1 MTQVNKFYLA
11 SFLKNQTYF
20 APIMVLFFQ
29 DLGLNY
35 SQIFWVFTIGSIFLF
50 LIEIPTGIFADL
62 YGKRRSLVLSKFF
75 IFLSYILFGLSG
87 NFFALLIANLIL
99 ELGNSFRSGT
109 ETAFVYNYLYEN
121 KEKSP
126 SYNKVKSG
134 QKFYARI
141 SESLGAAIG
150 GFLAYK
156 YGFNFVF
163 FVAAIPAFIN
173 FVQTLTWER
182 ISEIDTKEQGINLK
196 TSYRFATLAFQKVV
210 QTKALRNLVLNI
222 AIFSAALAALNKFIQ
237 PYMDNLGIQ
246 LQYFGLIYSGFL
258 IFTAIL
264 LKYSYLLEEKLGN
277 IKLMNIL
284 SWLAFV
290 PLLIL
295 GLGFNSIIGVALF
308 FIIIMIE
315 NIRSPIANT
324 IFHQNVE
331 FDNRATMGSILEL
344 FKSLFQLI
352 LLPLIGYTADIISLK
367 TAILIISLVVLFNG
381 SLFWVSTKSLHDQ
394 ESRI

>member
-62 YGKRRSLVLSKFF
+62 YGKRRSLILSKFF

-87 NFFALLIANLIL
+87 NFVALLIANLIL

-109 ETAFVYNYLYEN
+109 ETAFVYNYLHEN
-121 KEKSP
+121 KKNSP

-163 FVAAIPAFIN
+163 FIAAIPAFIN

-182 ISEIDTKEQGINLK
+182 ISEVDTKEQGINLK

-308 FIIIMIE
+308 FVIIMIE

>member
-62 YGKRRSLVLSKFF
+62 YGKRRSLILSKFF

-87 NFFALLIANLIL
+87 NFVALLIANLIL

-109 ETAFVYNYLYEN
+109 ETAFVYNYLHEN
-121 KEKSP
+121 KENSP

-163 FVAAIPAFIN
+163 FIAAIPAFIN

-182 ISEIDTKEQGINLK
+182 ISEVDTKEQGINLK